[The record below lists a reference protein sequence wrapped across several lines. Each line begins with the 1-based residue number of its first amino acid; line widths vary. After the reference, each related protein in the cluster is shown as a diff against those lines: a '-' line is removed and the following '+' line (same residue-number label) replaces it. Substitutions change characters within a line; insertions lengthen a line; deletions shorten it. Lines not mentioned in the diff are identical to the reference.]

1 MKILVLA
8 DKESPY
14 LWDYFEKSKFE
25 GIDLIISCGDLAADY
40 LSWSSGKLFDSEVC
54 YVFIKRLSEYFVGKT
69 VKLSNGEEGKIIFVD
84 TNFPTR
90 PVVQV
95 GDKFIDL
102 IKDRSINVEVLL

>member
-1 MKILVLA
+1 MVCDVFDALITDRPYKKAI
-8 DKESPY
+8 SP
-14 LWDYFEKSKFE
+14 LM
-25 GIDLIISCGDLAADY
+25 AADY
-40 LSWSSGKLFDSEVC
+40 LSWSSVKLFDSEVC